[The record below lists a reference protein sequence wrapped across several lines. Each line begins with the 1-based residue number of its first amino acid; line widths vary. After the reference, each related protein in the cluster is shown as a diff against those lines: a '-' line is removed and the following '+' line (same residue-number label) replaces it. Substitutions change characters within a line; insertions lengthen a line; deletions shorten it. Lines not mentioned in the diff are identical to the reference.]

1 MERDAVTL
9 RKVWK
14 VFRSGQVETFD
25 DDLLRERTLTLV
37 VDGKEEAVVVLS
49 PGDEELW
56 ALGHLFSKRMIG
68 SRDEILSVETTAD
81 GLSVRRRLPLRGLT
95 PESRPVRR
103 ASAGPSEACG
113 GRKAPP
119 PLPVRWALEAASLFE
134 AVDALAEGPLFR
146 RTGSAHVALLA
157 SKEGRPLFRVEDG
170 GRHNAM
176 DKAIGWAVR
185 EGIDLADCF
194 MALSGRLAADMVRK
208 ALDAGLPLL
217 ASVSAATASGVETAA
232 AGGVTLV
239 GFVRKGKM
247 NVYSVPE
254 RIVELAPRA

>member
-1 MERDAVTL
+1 MRSDAVAR

-14 VFRSGQVETFD
+14 VFGSGQVATFD
-25 DDLLRERTLTLV
+25 DELLRERTLTLV
-37 VDGKEEAVVVLS
+37 VDGKEEVSVVLS

-56 ALGHLFSKRMIG
+56 AIGHLFSRRMIG
-68 SRDEILSVETTAD
+68 SRDDILSVETTAD
-81 GLSVRRRLPLRGLT
+81 GLSVKRRLSLRGLT
-95 PESRPVRR
+95 PESRLVRR
-103 ASAGPSEACG
+103 DSTDPPENG
-113 GRKAPP
+113 GGKDRP
-119 PLPVRWALEAASLFE
+119 PLPVRWALKAACISE
-134 AVDALAEGPLFR
+134 AVEALAEGPLFL

-176 DKAIGWAVR
+176 DKAIGWSVR

-194 MALSGRLAADMVRK
+194 MALSGRLPADMVDK
-208 ALDAGLPLL
+208 ALGAGLPLL
-217 ASVSAATASGVETAA
+217 ASVSAATASGIAAAA

-239 GFVRKGKM
+239 GFVRKGRM

-254 RIVELAPRA
+254 RIAELASRA